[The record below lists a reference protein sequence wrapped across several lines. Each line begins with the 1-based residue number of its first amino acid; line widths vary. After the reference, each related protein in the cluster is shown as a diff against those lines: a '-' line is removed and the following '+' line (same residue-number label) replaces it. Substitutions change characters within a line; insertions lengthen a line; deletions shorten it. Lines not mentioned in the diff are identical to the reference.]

1 MREFVRKVS
10 GGLHKCNH
18 LPKDKITR
26 FPDSGYSFPHK
37 CSISHCHMPSPL
49 ILWAPL
55 TPRHTKFSK
64 PTFYEPL

>member
-37 CSISHCHMPSPL
+37 CSISHCHMPSASDSVGSSDTQAYKIFQAH
-49 ILWAPL
+49 IL
-55 TPRHTKFSK
+55 
-64 PTFYEPL
+64 